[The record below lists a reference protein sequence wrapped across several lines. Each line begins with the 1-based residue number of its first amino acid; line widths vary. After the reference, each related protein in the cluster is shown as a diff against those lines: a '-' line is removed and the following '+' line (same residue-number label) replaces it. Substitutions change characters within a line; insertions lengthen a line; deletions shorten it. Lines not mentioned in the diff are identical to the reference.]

1 VIRRQDRA
9 QDADR
14 RRFASAVRTQQTE
27 DFTFLD
33 GEGNVVDGVMSVE
46 ALVQIPGNKK
56 WLSHKLS
63 SLSTASYNRQCVK
76 EISGLLI
83 LRAQILMK

>member
-1 VIRRQDRA
+1 
-9 QDADR
+9 
-14 RRFASAVRTQQTE
+14 
-27 DFTFLD
+27 
-33 GEGNVVDGVMSVE
+33 VDGVMVVE
-46 ALVQIPGNKK
+46 ALVQVPGNKK